1 MPWSGATAM
10 DEKVRFLQDWRAGR
24 HTISDLCA
32 RYDISRKT
40 GYKWAQRFVL
50 DGPDGLLDR
59 SHAPRSSPN
68 RTSQEVEQ
76 TLVLLRLRFP
86 SWGAKK
92 LVSFMHEHWPDVEL
106 PHRST
111 ICEILQRNDLVQP
124 QVRRRVVG
132 HPGRPSSIIS
142 EPNDCWSADFKGQF
156 RTGDCRYC
164 YPLTMTDNCSRYILA
179 CKGLPGT
186 LLRPTQQLYT
196 RVFKEYGLPKRL
208 RTDNGV
214 PFAGAGLARLSTLSV
229 WLLRLGVLPELIEP
243 GKPQQNGRHERMHK
257 TLKAETTQPPAANLA
272 AQQRRFDTFRQ
283 EFNEL
288 RPHEALGMKP
298 PARVHQPSPRR
309 MPDKLPALEYP
320 QHFEVRYVS
329 ANGGMRWHKQWVNVT
344 SALVGQYI
352 GLEGIDDGIWDV
364 YFGFKKIGR
373 LHERYMR
380 IEDELGRLAR
390 RR

>member
-1 MPWSGATAM
+1 MPWSETTAM
-10 DEKVRFLQDWRAGR
+10 DEKVRFLQDWRGGR
-24 HTISDLCA
+24 QTVSDLCA
-32 RYDISRKT
+32 RYNISRKT

-50 DGPDGLLDR
+50 EGPDGLLDR
-59 SHAPRSSPN
+59 SHATRSSPH
-68 RTSQEVEQ
+68 RTSEEVEQ

-92 LVSFMHEHWPDVEL
+92 LMQFLHDHRPELEL

-111 ICEILQRNDLVQP
+111 VCEILSRNDLVHP
-124 QVRRRVVG
+124 RPRRRPVG
-132 HPGRPSSIIS
+132 HPGRPSSFIH

-156 RTGDCRYC
+156 RTADGRYC

-179 CKGLPGT
+179 CEGMSGP
-186 LLRPTQQLYT
+186 LLRPTQQVYT
-196 RVFKEYGLPKRL
+196 RVFEEFGLPKRL
-208 RTDNGV
+208 RTDSGV
-214 PFAGAGLARLSTLSV
+214 PFAGTGLGRLSSLSV
-229 WLLRLGVLPELIEP
+229 WLIRLGVLPELIEP

-288 RPHEALGMKP
+288 RPHEALDMKA
-298 PARVHQPSPRR
+298 PATVHQNSPRR
-309 MPDKLPALEYP
+309 MPAKLPPLEYP
-320 QHFEVRYVS
+320 QHFQVRYIS
-329 ANGGMRWHKQWVNVT
+329 ANGGMRWRSQWVSVT

-352 GLEGIDDGIWDV
+352 GLEAVDDGIWDV
-364 YFGFKKIGR
+364 HFGIKKIGR
-373 LHERYMR
+373 LHERHMR
-380 IEDELGRLAR
+380 IEDELGRLR